1 MPTTTMAI
9 LTPVYGYYK
18 SLRVRVLSLAKER
31 QFEADVIHVSTKD
44 DLRLKL
50 GEWRNSSASAHAQ
63 VCLYCD
69 IADGKDSPDELQDYL
84 AALWRDQD
92 PWLRARPLTITSEFD
107 PILRELR
114 KVQLAH
120 GRAHSFI
127 MQKLAT
133 VGVNRFEDIRDVLLE
148 GLVNA

>member
-31 QFEADVIHVSTKD
+31 QVAADVVHVSTKD
-44 DLRLKL
+44 ALRLKL
-50 GEWRNSSASAHAQ
+50 DEWHTNVDHPH
-63 VCLYCD
+63 VCLYCEIGD
-69 IADGKDSPDELQDYL
+69 GADEPDDLQDYL
-84 AALWRDQD
+84 TALWRDPD

-107 PILRELR
+107 PIVREMK
-114 KVQLAH
+114 KVQNAH
-120 GRAHSFI
+120 GREHSFI
-127 MQKLAT
+127 MQKLPT